1 MEKSE
6 LQDLVRQAH
15 AQFNQTL
22 YSADEKTVFQAWW
35 ALLQDVPFAEA
46 TQTLNTYAL
55 LEKFMPTP

>member
-15 AQFNQTL
+15 ALFNQTL

-35 ALLQDVPFAEA
+35 ALLQDIPFPEA
-46 TQTLNTYAL
+46 TRTLNEYA
-55 LEKFMPTP
+55 